1 MFDVEKTPIVWDV
14 GHQSYAYKILTG
26 RKQRFHTLRQ
36 FGGLS
41 GFNNIFES
49 DYDAFSVGHSSTSIS
64 AALGLAT
71 AYPQKKVV
79 AVIGDGALTGGMA
92 FEAINHA
99 GHLKPSNLVVI
110 LNDNQMSISP
120 NVGGVQKA
128 LTNFL
133 VSKTYNFFKKEAYD
147 LSKLLPEN
155 IRKTLLQG
163 SKKME
168 ESLLNIFSKSIFFE
182 DFGFTYIGPV
192 NGHNLA
198 QLVKL
203 LAKVDANV
211 VGPVLVHAITQ
222 KGKGYQFAEADP
234 QRFHGVSP
242 FYIKSGK
249 SKKSSELGYGAVLG
263 QSLRELAKQNSK
275 ICAVVAA
282 MTQGV
287 GLDEFARDFPE
298 RFYDVG
304 IAEQHAL
311 TFASGLARGGK
322 KVFVAIYS
330 TFMQRAFDQMA
341 LTKST
346 CASKANKIGVASAVG
361 EPLAMFPPIVAVFC
375 SSGEA
380 KLTNESLNK
389 LTLFFTSSEPIIC
402 PKLSPAPIISSSP
415 FTWMP
420 LSSSKLLMKK
430 MVLSFIICLWIWT
443 LMSVPPAK

>member
-1 MFDVEKTPIVWDV
+1 MTEKLAIGDYDGGGILSKEQKAIDLSGYDLRQLEGLAAELREQIIDVCATNGGHLAPSLGTVELTLALLKVFDVEKTPIVWDV

-249 SKKSSELGYGAVLG
+249 SKKSSELGYGSVLG
-263 QSLRELAKQNSK
+263 QRFAGAGKAK
-275 ICAVVAA
+275 
-282 MTQGV
+282 
-287 GLDEFARDFPE
+287 
-298 RFYDVG
+298 
-304 IAEQHAL
+304 
-311 TFASGLARGGK
+311 
-322 KVFVAIYS
+322 
-330 TFMQRAFDQMA
+330 
-341 LTKST
+341 
-346 CASKANKIGVASAVG
+346 
-361 EPLAMFPPIVAVFC
+361 
-375 SSGEA
+375 
-380 KLTNESLNK
+380 
-389 LTLFFTSSEPIIC
+389 
-402 PKLSPAPIISSSP
+402 
-415 FTWMP
+415 
-420 LSSSKLLMKK
+420 
-430 MVLSFIICLWIWT
+430 
-443 LMSVPPAK
+443 